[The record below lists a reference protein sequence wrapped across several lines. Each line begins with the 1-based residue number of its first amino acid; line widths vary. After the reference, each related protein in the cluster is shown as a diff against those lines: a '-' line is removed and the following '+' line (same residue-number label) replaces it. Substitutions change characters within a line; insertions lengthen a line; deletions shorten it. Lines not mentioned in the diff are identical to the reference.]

1 MTADFEVIP
10 GWYGKVPYLGD
21 FASRRLPQTFI
32 ATWDNWLQ
40 QSMSAS
46 RSRLGAQ
53 WLEAYLHSPIWR
65 FVLLPG
71 VIGDEFWAGLVMPS
85 VDKVGRHFPL
95 TIAASI
101 APRPGILAT
110 VIASSNW
117 YAAIEDTALAALN
130 TAFTVEQFEARLAH
144 APFQDGL
151 FQEQDT
157 RALDLAGWWTQP
169 AAGFQTALP
178 VGVTAQH
185 LVCAAGSEWFQSA
198 GVGKSIWW
206 LEMSESAQSRLAC
219 FTGLPHPDQYAN
231 FLQVAQAPLVQAPLP
246 RSNPSQRSQTMPPAD
261 PARAMLDRI
270 LSTTLPPV

>member
-21 FASRRLPQTFI
+21 FASRRLPQKFI
-32 ATWDNWLQ
+32 ATWDSWLQ

-46 RSRLGAQ
+46 RVRLGAQ
-53 WLEAYLHSPIWR
+53 WLDAYLHSPIWR

-71 VIGDEFWAGLVMPS
+71 VIGDEFWAGLIMPS

-110 VIASSNW
+110 IVASGNW
-117 YAAIEDTALAALN
+117 YAAIENTALAALN
-130 TAFTVEQFEARLAH
+130 TAFTVEQFEARLAG

-151 FQEQDT
+151 YQEQDT
-157 RALDLAGWWTQP
+157 GALDLAGWWSQP
-169 AAGFQTALP
+169 GAPFAAALP
-178 VGVTAQH
+178 TGFTAQH
-185 LVCAAGSEWFQSA
+185 LVTAAGSEWFQSA
-198 GVGKSIWW
+198 GAGKSIWW
-206 LEMSESAQSRLAC
+206 QEMAAAGQSRMAC
-219 FTGLPHPDQYAN
+219 FTGLPHPDHYIT
-231 FLQVAQAPLVQAPLP
+231 FLQAGEMPLQPVHAM
-246 RSNPSQRSQTMPPAD
+246 PSAE